1 LTRIIND
8 RLRSATRSAD
18 APPGKANQVEALAA
32 AMRALLGDENRRNA
46 MGRRGFAMVRER
58 FTWRAVALRYLQIY
72 AASV

>member
-8 RLRSATRSAD
+8 RLRSADAIGRCAAGQGKSSGGARRCDASA
-18 APPGKANQVEALAA
+18 V
-32 AMRALLGDENRRNA
+32 
-46 MGRRGFAMVRER
+46 GRRKPAQRDGAGGFAMVRER

>member
-1 LTRIIND
+1 
-8 RLRSATRSAD
+8 
-18 APPGKANQVEALAA
+18 VEALAA
-32 AMRALLGDENRRNA
+32 AIRALLGDENRRNA